1 MHAWESFVNAQE
13 QEIGS
18 ATVEKWLKSLKVVRF
33 DAGNLYLEAKDAF
46 QVMWFEEHMQHKV
59 AKALFNNNKRKI
71 KVHLTVVDGA
81 VKAVKALE
89 KGKKQQETKP
99 SFSLVLD
106 ELDPFST
113 LDHFIVSEQNL
124 LTYKIFSQ
132 VLEEKNI
139 EKLIFNPLYLHAPSG
154 AGKTHLLMGTAAA
167 LRKQNKKVVFAR
179 AQTFADHVVS
189 AIRAGEMG
197 IFRESYRNT
206 DVLIIDDVHIFSR
219 KGATQEEFF
228 HTFNSLHLAG
238 KQIIFSANCPPKEL
252 QFIEPRLISRFEWG
266 IVVSLERPS
275 REDAEKIL
283 TVKLNTLDFPLH
295 KKVIDFLLDSF
306 TTMTSLNKALE
317 ALILRAHLDLKKGRL
332 SSMQLTVAFLEQELA
347 DLIAEEQ
354 QSKITPQR
362 IVHDVAQYFG
372 IKSDDVLGDG
382 QTRDRVLPRQLSMY
396 LCRQELKMP
405 YMKIKITNQLVT
417 TKNILCVNKS
427 IKIEKLIGEQH
438 FQYMFTGA

>member
-1 MHAWESFVNAQE
+1 
-13 QEIGS
+13 
-18 ATVEKWLKSLKVVRF
+18 
-33 DAGNLYLEAKDAF
+33 
-46 QVMWFEEHMQHKV
+46 
-59 AKALFNNNKRKI
+59 
-71 KVHLTVVDGA
+71 
-81 VKAVKALE
+81 
-89 KGKKQQETKP
+89 
-99 SFSLVLD
+99 
-106 ELDPFST
+106 
-113 LDHFIVSEQNL
+113 
-124 LTYKIFSQ
+124 
-132 VLEEKNI
+132 
-139 EKLIFNPLYLHAPSG
+139 
-154 AGKTHLLMGTAAA
+154 MGTAAA

-405 YMKIKITNQLVT
+405 YMKIGDIFGRDHSTVMS
-417 TKNILCVNKS
+417 S
-427 IKIEKLIGEQH
+427 IKLIQKELDADNGDVVSAYRAIMRLLMTKEV
-438 FQYMFTGA
+438 